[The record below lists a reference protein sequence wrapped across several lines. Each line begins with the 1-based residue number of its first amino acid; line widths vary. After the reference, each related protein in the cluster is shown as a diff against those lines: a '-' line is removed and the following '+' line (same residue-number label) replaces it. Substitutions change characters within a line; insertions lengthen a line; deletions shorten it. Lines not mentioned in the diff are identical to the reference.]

1 MKVEL
6 LYQVVDWIVTQLDE
20 RFSIN
25 DQVFDI
31 FNVFDYTNADFL
43 HAECGTIN
51 KFLYHYKSFQI
62 NTLNLSSEF
71 SSIKAT
77 LELENNSQFKLEL
90 ILNIVLNLPYAF
102 PETTKILSIM
112 LTLPVTTAS
121 NERFF
126 SSLEGIKNF
135 LRTSIGDERLNDLM
149 VLGVEI
155 EKANQINLNDAVDDF
170 AKMKVRRYPLY
181 Q

>member
-1 MKVEL
+1 ML
-6 LYQVVDWIVTQLDE
+6 IFRIVTQLDE
-20 RFSIN
+20 RFSKN
-25 DQVFDI
+25 EQVIDI

-43 HAECGTIN
+43 HAECVTIN
-51 KFLYHYKSFQI
+51 KFIDHYKSFQI
-62 NTLNLSSEF
+62 NTLSLSSEF

-77 LELENNSQFKLEL
+77 LEIDNNSQFKLEL
-90 ILNIVLNLPYAF
+90 ILNIVLNLPFAF

-126 SSLEGIKNF
+126 SSLKRIKNF

-155 EKANQINLNDAVDDF
+155 EEVKQINLNDAVDDF